1 MKLIL
6 DGSNVMQRAYWAS
19 TTTNTHMDPPF
30 LFLRMLQSYVKQ
42 FKPTEI
48 IACWDLRSGV
58 NERKQ
63 EFGEYKSQRTY
74 QGEVYKRFSLLK
86 EITEYL
92 GVRHMFPLNREAD
105 DIIYYLAT
113 QKSISA
119 IVVSQDSDIQQI
131 VEEYPGVKVYDP
143 AKKRFITPEFLEKK
157 YGVKR
162 GKELLAW
169 KTIKGDKADN
179 IPGIGKRLGKDKLNK
194 LIECVVSN
202 SLNSTDLIDEDAK
215 EIIRRNQKLMS
226 LDQVLLEKEE
236 TDYYDQQL
244 EAEIKPDF
252 EMALRRIKELSYDSI
267 VNDWSAWS
275 SYFHLDRSLEDL
287 LWVPTRYC

>member
-1 MKLIL
+1 MNLIL
-6 DGSNVMQRAYWAS
+6 DGSNLMQRAYWAAS
-19 TTTNTHMDPPF
+19 TTTGHMDPPF

-42 FKPTEI
+42 FNPNQI

-63 EFGEYKSQRTY
+63 EFGNYKSQRTY
-74 QGEVYKRFSLLK
+74 QGDVYKRFSLLK

-92 GVRHMFPLNREAD
+92 GIRHMFPLNREAD

-113 QKSISA
+113 QKSVSA
-119 IVVSQDSDIQQI
+119 VVVSQDSDIQQI
-131 VEEYPGVKVYDP
+131 VEEYPGIRVYDP
-143 AKKRFITPEFLEKK
+143 AKKQFIDSAFLEKK

-169 KTIKGDKADN
+169 KVIKGDKADN
-179 IPGIGKRLGKDKLNK
+179 VPGIGKRLGKDKLNA
-194 LIECVVSN
+194 LIECVCNNALDSC
-202 SLNSTDLIDEDAK
+202 DLIDKDAK
-215 EIIRRNQKLMS
+215 EIIKRNQKLMS
-226 LDQVLLEKEE
+226 LDQVLSEKEE

-244 EAEIKPDF
+244 ETEVKPDF

-267 VNDWSAWS
+267 VNNWSAWS
-275 SYFHLDRSLEDL
+275 SYFRLDRSLEDL
-287 LWVPTRYC
+287 LWMPTRYI